1 MFSEQQLENL
11 KVLIRESGALSLA
24 EQEEWL
30 GLLPFM
36 NDKQLQSLE
45 SMLAGYS
52 GKAGIRQPV
61 PVSVVE
67 EVHETEKLEL
77 ELPPPPAPPAEL
89 LHQQSSVDSKK
100 TDSEKKESPSPVKN
114 SGTVTTVSDFLKQH
128 YTPTYEPKKPDVPK
142 LAESFKQD
150 FAKPD
155 AKVASQQTNAT
166 ETKLS
171 KAGSGKPEQVSE
183 LESFSKPAVQPQ
195 IEGTLPK
202 LEKPVKNAPSSSL
215 SSEPKGKTVEP
226 LSLKKAEQRPDVVK
240 PKKPEE
246 QKEQDKEYIFETI
259 VKVDRLEDVKNIN
272 VATLRG
278 VGVVNL
284 TQKVKSL
291 CDKYGYFRVLFI
303 LEASP
308 LYQIYL
314 SCGLKALKE
323 QIAYED
329 VEAELEKTGAPCL
342 TKPEFEA
349 FADLLR
355 KIRATS

>member
-67 EVHETEKLEL
+67 QVHETEKFEL

-89 LHQQSSVDSKK
+89 LLQQSNVASKQ
-100 TDSEKKESPSPVKN
+100 TDSEKKESLGPVKN
-114 SGTVTTVSDFLKQH
+114 SGAVTTVSDFLKQH
-128 YTPTYEPKKPDVPK
+128 YTPTYEPKKPDAPK
-142 LAESFKQD
+142 PVGSLKQD
-150 FAKPD
+150 FAKTD
-155 AKVASQQTNAT
+155 AKVVPEQITASEPNLPQ
-166 ETKLS
+166 
-171 KAGSGKPEQVSE
+171 AGSGRPEQVSE
-183 LESFSKPAVQPQ
+183 VKSFSRPAVKSQAENT
-195 IEGTLPK
+195 ILKT
-202 LEKPVKNAPSSSL
+202 EKPVKNIQPASL
-215 SSEPKGKTVEP
+215 SSEPQGKTAEP
-226 LSLKKAEQRPDVVK
+226 LSLKKVEQRADAVK
-240 PKKPEE
+240 TKKTEE

-284 TQKVKSL
+284 TQKIKSL

-329 VEAELEKTGAPCL
+329 VEAELEKTGAPCI

-349 FADLLR
+349 IADLLR